1 MMYPHEDK
9 QKNHSF
15 LFEVS
20 SFAFGEIRGRVF
32 CFLLVL
38 IPDRDRDRQ
47 LRTWTNDTIKRSLK
61 STFITNKVVKCCTY
75 FNGRRLY
82 RYSIIFKELLWLN

>member
-47 LRTWTNDTIKRSLK
+47 LRTWTNDTIKK
-61 STFITNKVVKCCTY
+61 
-75 FNGRRLY
+75 
-82 RYSIIFKELLWLN
+82 IFKIYLYNKQGSEVLHLFQWTQIISVQHNF